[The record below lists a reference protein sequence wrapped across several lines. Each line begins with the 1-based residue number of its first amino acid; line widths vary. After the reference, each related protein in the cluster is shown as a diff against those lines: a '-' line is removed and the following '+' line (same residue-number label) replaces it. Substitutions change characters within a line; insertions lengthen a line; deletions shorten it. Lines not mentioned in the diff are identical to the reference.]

1 MTSTELDIDN
11 PLFNLIEGFVV
22 ELRHA
27 GLPVS
32 LSENIDAAEAVQHIP
47 IEDRTA
53 FKYALAATL
62 VKNDAHWK
70 TFETLFEVYFSL
82 RGSEYALD
90 PDADDPFGELDL
102 DDDEMAEQ
110 ASGDAGQ
117 GQGGGDGLSPE
128 ELAELLYQAL
138 LRGDDT
144 LLRAIARQAVKRFA
158 GMEPGRPVGGT
169 YYLYRTLRQL
179 DADALFD
186 RLLNEALE
194 AAGDDITELDRR
206 LIREDVQARFDEFRS
221 ELEAE
226 IRRRLVAD
234 RGSEAVARTLRRPL
248 VEDTE
253 LMHATR
259 TELKHIEDVI
269 QPLTRKL
276 AARLARQRKLKRTG
290 RLDFR
295 KTVRHSLS
303 TGGVPVEPY
312 FRAPKPHKPEI
323 LLLCDIS
330 GSMATFARFTL
341 QFVYAMGTQFSKVR
355 SFAFID
361 ALDEVTDFFAP
372 GVDFADALQRIS
384 SDAEVVWLDGHS
396 DYGRSLEMFTDRYAS
411 AVTPRS
417 TVIITGDAR
426 NNYRPANADLLGNIA
441 HTARSVY
448 WLNPEP
454 RAYWNTGDSV
464 MDRYGVHCTAVHEVR
479 NLRQLEEF
487 VDALSQDSLTPKVRS
502 GARR

>member
-1 MTSTELDIDN
+1 MLVDV
-11 PLFNLIEGFVV
+11 LAAFVQ
-22 ELRHA
+22 ELRRA
-27 GLPVS
+27 GIPVS
-32 LSENIDAAEAVQHIP
+32 MVEAIDATEALAHVDLI
-47 IEDRTA
+47 DRDAFRTA
-53 FKYALAATL
+53 LGATL
-62 VKNDAHWK
+62 VKHARH
-70 TFETLFEVYFSL
+70 EPAFEVAFDAFFALWRPELPDGSTPPRDGQQVPGASQGSGGDADLEELIQSLLAAMQQADMSSL
-82 RGSEYALD
+82 RAAVS
-90 PDADDPFGELDL
+90 
-102 DDDEMAEQ
+102 
-110 ASGDAGQ
+110 S
-117 GQGGGDGLSPE
+117 
-128 ELAELLYQAL
+128 
-138 LRGDDT
+138 
-144 LLRAIARQAVKRFA
+144 AIDQLA

-186 RLLNEALE
+186 RLLSEAVE
-194 AAGDDITELDRR
+194 AAGDDVSELDRR
-206 LIREDVQARFDEFRS
+206 LIREDVEARFDEFRS

-259 TELKHIEDVI
+259 TELQHIESVI

-361 ALDEVTDFFAP
+361 ALDEVTDFFSP
-372 GVDFADALQRIS
+372 GVDFADALRRVS

-417 TVIITGDAR
+417 TVIVTGDAR

-441 HTARSVY
+441 HSARSVY

-487 VDALSQDSLTPKVRS
+487 VDALSLDSLTPKVRT